1 MAGGKA
7 GAARAIALV
16 GPNGA
21 GKTTLAEAL
30 LFAVGAIDRQGAVQA
45 GATIGD
51 GSPEARA
58 RGQSTEL
65 SVMSFTFMDDRYTLL
80 DCPGSLEFAADADA
94 VLPGA
99 DLAIVVVDAD
109 PDKALLAQPFLKQLD
124 TLGVPRV
131 IFVNKLDQARGTL
144 AELLEALQAQSPS
157 PLVARQIPIWED
169 DKITGY
175 VDLAMER
182 AYVYRSGQASQRI
195 DIPKTVAEDEK
206 DARFRML
213 EKLADYD
220 DALMEQLI
228 ADAAPPTDLVF
239 ADLVREMRDG
249 LITPV
254 FLGAAFF
261 SHGVRRLL
269 KALRHETPEPGL
281 AAARLGA
288 AGDCAYVM
296 KISHAGQA
304 GKLAIARVLRGR
316 VGDGA
321 DMTGPDNDKG
331 RVGGLFHLFGQAT
344 KKIASAETGEV
355 AALGKVEIAHVG
367 DLLGADGKARAC
379 RFSFI
384 PRRPVFELA
393 IHTLDRK
400 DDVRL
405 STALAKLAEEDP
417 ALESHHD
424 QESGQLVLRGQGD
437 IHLRVALERL
447 KRRFGVAV
455 EARPA
460 LIPYRET
467 IRRASTQRGRHKKQ
481 TGGHGQFGDVV
492 LEVGPGARGAGVVF
506 SERIS
511 GGVVPRQWIPAVEAG
526 VRDACVKGQLGF
538 PVVDVSV
545 VLIDGSH
552 HAVDSSEIA
561 FRTAGRIGMS
571 EALAAG
577 EPYLLEPIDKV
588 TIFAPSSATSKITS
602 MLSGRRGQ
610 ILGFDAREDWR
621 GWDQIEA
628 FLPRAERADLI
639 VELRSLTQ
647 GLGSFESSFAHMTE
661 LTGRPA
667 EEAVARAKAMA

>member
-7 GAARAIALV
+7 GAARAVALV

-30 LFAVGAIDRQGAVQA
+30 LFAAGATDRQGAVQA
-45 GATIGD
+45 GATVGD

-65 SVMSFTFMDDRYTLL
+65 NVMSFAFMDDRYALL

-94 VLPGA
+94 VLPAA

-109 PDKALLAQPFLKQLD
+109 PDKAVLAQPFLKQLES
-124 TLGVPRV
+124 LGVPRA
-131 IFVNKLDQARGTL
+131 IFVNKLDHARGTL
-144 AELLEALQAQSPS
+144 AELLDALQAQSAT
-157 PLVARQIPIWED
+157 PLVARQIPIWDD

-182 AYVYRSGQASQRI
+182 AYVYRPNQASERI
-195 DIPKTVAEDEK
+195 DIPKTVADDEK

-220 DALMEQLI
+220 DAMMEQLI
-228 ADAAPPTDLVF
+228 ADSAPPTDLVF
-239 ADLVREMRDG
+239 TDLVREMHEG

-261 SHGVRRLL
+261 AHGVRRLL
-269 KALRHETPEPGL
+269 KALRHETPEPAI

-288 AGDCAYVM
+288 SGDCAYVM

-304 GKLAIARVLRGR
+304 GKLAIARVLSGR
-316 VGDGA
+316 INDGA
-321 DMTGPDNDKG
+321 DMTGSDNNKG
-331 RVGGLFHLFGQAT
+331 RIGGLFQMFGQQT
-344 KKIASAETGEV
+344 KKAATAETGEV
-355 AALGKVEIAHVG
+355 AALGKVECARIGELLSG
-367 DLLGADGKARAC
+367 DGAARTGQ
-379 RFSFI
+379 FQFH
-384 PRRPVFELA
+384 PRPPVFELA
-393 IHTLDRK
+393 IFTQDRK

-424 QESGQLVLRGQGD
+424 QESGQLLLRGQGD
-437 IHLRVALERL
+437 VHLRVALERL

-455 EARPA
+455 DAKPA
-460 LIPYRET
+460 SIPYRET
-467 IRRASTQRGRHKKQ
+467 IRKPSTQRGRHKKQ

-492 LEVGPGARGAGVVF
+492 LEVGPGARGGGVVF

-526 VRDACVKGQLGF
+526 VRDASIKGPLGF

-561 FRTAGRIGMS
+561 FRTAGRIGMA

-577 EPYLLEPIDKV
+577 EALLLEPIDKV
-588 TIFAPSSATSKITS
+588 TIFAPSAATSKITS

-610 ILGFDAREDWR
+610 ILGFDAREGWT
-621 GWDQIEA
+621 GWDQIDGY
-628 FLPRAERADLI
+628 LPRAERADLI

-647 GLGSFESSFAHMTE
+647 GLGSYVAEFAHMTE
-661 LTGRPA
+661 LSGRPA
-667 EEAVARAKAMA
+667 EDAVARAKALA